1 MNVFLGF
8 GLAAPCLACLRLVK
22 YSTTEHQAIFIIL
35 LLLVGISLNAV
46 CPAVMAEMQNAIFEL
61 EASTPGAFGENGA
74 IGRACSLQ
82 HMAQTLGFTLGPMLG
97 GLINHQY
104 GWGVTTL
111 ALGATT
117 AVAAIPG
124 LWLSGPSSEKVHS
137 ADALEERE
145 PLLESSS
152 VQSSSNITT
161 DNQIE
166 SKS

>member
-1 MNVFLGF
+1 
-8 GLAAPCLACLRLVK
+8 
-22 YSTTEHQAIFIIL
+22 
-35 LLLVGISLNAV
+35 
-46 CPAVMAEMQNAIFEL
+46 
-61 EASTPGAFGENGA
+61 
-74 IGRACSLQ
+74 
-82 HMAQTLGFTLGPMLG
+82 MLG